1 HEHRNGE
8 GGDPLGALLLQD
20 VVLPEQGQRAPDAG
34 ADDDGDA
41 QGIDAGV
48 ACAGVA
54 PGLLGGDDGDL
65 LAAVEATGADPVDL
79 VGRVGGQPRD
89 ELGRVVLDPVVGD
102 PADPRPPGEQCVPGA
117 GDVAPE
123 RRGGTQSGDDDVGD
137 GRAHGFSSG
146 VRPWRPGD
154 AAGAGPAAAE
164 AAGP

>member
-54 PGLLGGDDGDL
+54 PGLFGGDDGDL
-65 LAAVEATGADPVDL
+65 LAAVEAAGADPVDL
-79 VGRVGGQPRD
+79 VDRVGRQPRD
-89 ELGRVVLDPVVGD
+89 ELGGGVLDPVVGD
-102 PADPRPPGEQCVPGA
+102 PADPGPPPGPRAPGA
-117 GDVAPE
+117 
-123 RRGGTQSGDDDVGD
+123 
-137 GRAHGFSSG
+137 
-146 VRPWRPGD
+146 
-154 AAGAGPAAAE
+154 
-164 AAGP
+164 